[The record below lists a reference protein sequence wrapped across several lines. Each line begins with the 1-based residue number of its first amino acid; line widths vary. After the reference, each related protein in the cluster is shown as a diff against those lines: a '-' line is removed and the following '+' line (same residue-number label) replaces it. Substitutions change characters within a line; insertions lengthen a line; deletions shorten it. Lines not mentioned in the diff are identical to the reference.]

1 MQIIKQLFL
10 SNMQVFSLPV
20 RPYKGLFESVYK
32 LMDDAPLTH
41 PSEERAKGAKS

>member
-10 SNMQVFSLPV
+10 SNMQVFPLPV
-20 RPYKGLFESVYK
+20 KSYRLLFESVYK
-32 LMDDAPLTH
+32 FMDDAPLTH